1 MADFGQF
8 KKVGNYARIQDL
20 NKKLK
25 FVERIL
31 NKCIFHDLKINHVFI
46 TFYIFSLLFDINKY
60 NKILQLYVIWLS
72 SSVGRALV

>member
-1 MADFGQF
+1 M
-8 KKVGNYARIQDL
+8 GNYERIQDL

>member
-46 TFYIFSLLFDINKY
+46 TFYTFSLQFDINKY
-60 NKILQLYVIWLS
+60 NKNL
-72 SSVGRALV
+72 